1 MEQEVI
7 DMNKDN
13 IFERHRRIPGEECS
27 VPFMVKRK
35 GQIVTACYY
44 YYDKK
49 SHNSISISQV
59 CFCKKNKDEATRF
72 TPMIEM
78 PKYKSKLKMRRTII
92 KMIKTKIKN
101 GEV

>member
-7 DMNKDN
+7 DMNNDN
-13 IFERHRRIPGEECS
+13 IFERHRRIPGEKYS

-59 CFCKKNKDEATRF
+59 CFCKK
-72 TPMIEM
+72 
-78 PKYKSKLKMRRTII
+78 I
-92 KMIKTKIKN
+92 KMN
-101 GEV
+101 QHDLLR